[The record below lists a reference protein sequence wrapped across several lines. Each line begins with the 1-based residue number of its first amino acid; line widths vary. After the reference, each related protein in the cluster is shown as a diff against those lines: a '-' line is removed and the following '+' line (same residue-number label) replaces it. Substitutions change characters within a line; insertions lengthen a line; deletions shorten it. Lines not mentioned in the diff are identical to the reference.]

1 MSQSLSENNFR
12 LVISSPNGNTF
23 DGEAYMLRVRGIEGE
38 LAILARHIPFVTVVK
53 ECEVKIELP
62 DGSERFGHTEGGV
75 LTVSN
80 ECTTLLSGSFKFTD

>member
-38 LAILARHIPFVTVVK
+38 LAVLANHIPFVTVVK

-62 DGSERFGHTEGGV
+62 DGEEKFGYTNGGV
-75 LTVSN
+75 LTVSK
-80 ECTTLLSGSFKFTD
+80 ERTTLLSGSFKFND